1 MISIQ
6 EDEAVNIN
14 QDLTQNKLPLS
25 YRFYDPLMQIVQDRM
40 AEERQD
46 YYKLKN
52 LLKKEI
58 YA

>member
-1 MISIQ
+1 VISIQ